1 MPVLDQQTIVR
12 ITKRGVAQIIPED
25 EFIRRLQEGK
35 PLRLKMGFDP
45 SRPDLHLGHYVGL
58 RKLRQLQDL
67 GHELILIVGDW
78 TAQIGD
84 PSGQSDTRTML
95 SAEDVR
101 ENAETYMRQ
110 FFKVVDPDRT
120 RAVYQSEWFG
130 KFTLT
135 DVIRLTAHFT
145 VNQFLHRDDFATR
158 YAAQRPIA
166 VTEMLYP
173 LLQAYDSVAIESD
186 VEFGGTDQ
194 LFNLLVGRELQEKV
208 GQRPQLVFTMP
219 ILPGTDGVRK
229 MSKSLNNYIALDDTP
244 RDMFGKIMSL
254 PDDLVPLYFE
264 LLTDVPDE
272 ELDAIRAIMS
282 GEEPANTEGTKKL
295 LVEMNVPA
303 NFPIWRSL
311 NPMDIKKYLAG
322 MLITTF
328 HPLEDVTATR
338 ERFESEV
345 QRGETPENTPEVMIT
360 ESTPGVLDVQG
371 VYATVD
377 IPRLLGELR
386 VVLSRS
392 EGRRLVLSRAV
403 YVNGQV
409 VAGEVVQITSGSVIR
424 VGRRRFIRIMIGI

>member
-1 MPVLDQQTIVR
+1 MPPLDQQTIDR

-45 SRPDLHLGHYVGL
+45 SRPDLHLGHVVGL

-84 PSGQSDTRTML
+84 PSGQSDTRSML

-110 FFKVVDPDRT
+110 FFKVVDPDKT

-145 VNQFLHRDDFATR
+145 VNQFLHRDDFSQR

-173 LLQAYDSVAIESD
+173 LLQAYDSVAIEAD

-219 ILPGTDGVRK
+219 ILPGTDGVRR
-229 MSKSLNNYIALDDTP
+229 MGKSLGNYIAIDESAE
-244 RDMFGKIMSL
+244 DMFGKIMSL
-254 PDDLVPLYFE
+254 PDNVIPLYYE
-264 LLTDVPDE
+264 LLTDAPQE
-272 ELDAIRAIMS
+272 EIDAIDQAEGPRQMEIKRRLARELATFFYSPEEAAEADAI
-282 GEEPANTEGTKKL
+282 
-295 LVEMNVPA
+295 
-303 NFPIWRSL
+303 
-311 NPMDIKKYLAG
+311 
-322 MLITTF
+322 
-328 HPLEDVTATR
+328 
-338 ERFESEV
+338 FESTY
-345 QRGETPENTPEVMIT
+345 QRHRRPTSGHVPRMPVPPRPVRRIVLT
-360 ESTPGVLDVQG
+360 SSKPGVLKIEGDLAMVEI
-371 VYATVD
+371 T
-377 IPRLLGELR
+377 RLLVTEKMVESRSRAARLLRSGAIRIDDTPIRDWTVPIRSGSELR
-386 VVLSRS
+386 V
-392 EGRRLVLSRAV
+392 GRH
-403 YVNGQV
+403 
-409 VAGEVVQITSGSVIR
+409 EIR
-424 VGRRRFIRIMIGI
+424 RVHVRP

>member
-1 MPVLDQQTIVR
+1 MPPLDQQTIDR

-45 SRPDLHLGHYVGL
+45 SRPDLHLGHVVGL

-84 PSGQSDTRTML
+84 PSGQSDTRSML

-110 FFKVVDPDRT
+110 FFKVVDPDKT

-145 VNQFLHRDDFATR
+145 VNQFLHRDDFSQR

-173 LLQAYDSVAIESD
+173 LLQAYDSVAIEAD

-219 ILPGTDGVRK
+219 ILPGTDGVRR
-229 MSKSLNNYIALDDTP
+229 MGKSLGNYIAIDESAE
-244 RDMFGKIMSL
+244 DMFGKIMSL
-254 PDDLVPLYFE
+254 PDNVIPLYYE
-264 LLTDVPDE
+264 LLTDAPQE
-272 ELDAIRAIMS
+272 EIDAIDQAEGPRQMEIKRRLARELATFFYSPEEAAEADAI
-282 GEEPANTEGTKKL
+282 
-295 LVEMNVPA
+295 
-303 NFPIWRSL
+303 
-311 NPMDIKKYLAG
+311 
-322 MLITTF
+322 
-328 HPLEDVTATR
+328 
-338 ERFESEV
+338 FESTY
-345 QRGETPENTPEVMIT
+345 QRHRRPTSGHVPRMPVPPRPVRRIVLT
-360 ESTPGVLDVQG
+360 SSKPGVLKIEGDLAMVEI
-371 VYATVD
+371 T
-377 IPRLLGELR
+377 RLLVTEKMVESRSRATRLLRSGAIRIDDTPIRDWTVPIRSGSELR
-386 VVLSRS
+386 V
-392 EGRRLVLSRAV
+392 GRH
-403 YVNGQV
+403 
-409 VAGEVVQITSGSVIR
+409 EIR
-424 VGRRRFIRIMIGI
+424 RVHVRP